1 MRTFIYFVVLIISAI
16 LLSSCSHTRKPIIE
30 DSVESDSIE
39 QYYHVP
45 TVHDVL
51 EERNEL
57 KYALWVDSVYLNMP
71 EQIIMHMLVTKGT
84 TISITEIVED
94 YWANKQ
100 FYHDTILKS
109 MNIQKQYIP
118 DSLPTKPKPDN
129 ISQSNI
135 H

>member
-1 MRTFIYFVVLIISAI
+1 MKNYLYYVMLVIMAALM
-16 LLSSCSHTRKPIIE
+16 LSCTPNKRPIIE
-30 DSVESDSIE
+30 ESVESDSIE
-39 QYYHVP
+39 QYYYVP

-84 TISITEIVED
+84 TISVTEIVED
-94 YWANKQ
+94 YWANKE

-109 MNIQKQYIP
+109 MNIQKQYLP
-118 DSLPTKPKPDN
+118 DSLPKKSKPDN
-129 ISQSNI
+129 PYQPKQ
-135 H
+135 